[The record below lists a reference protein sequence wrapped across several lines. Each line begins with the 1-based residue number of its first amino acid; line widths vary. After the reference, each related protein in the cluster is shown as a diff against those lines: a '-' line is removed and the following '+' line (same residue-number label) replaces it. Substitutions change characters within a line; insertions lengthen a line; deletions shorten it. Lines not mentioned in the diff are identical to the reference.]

1 MSRLRLNF
9 NHLNRH
15 KFRNSFNDT
24 VDPMCTCGLEQ
35 ETTLHYLLHYNL
47 YSVQRLELLGTACDL
62 NLSLKSHSDE
72 NFLNVLL
79 YGSEEFN
86 CNMNKEILKAEI
98 KFLKSSERFNDPP
111 FIILK
116 IFLVLMVLTFRI
128 CFSFVLILDI
138 YAELTL
144 SGTWLSVSY
153 LSCVV
158 LF

>member
-1 MSRLRLNF
+1 
-9 NHLNRH
+9 
-15 KFRNSFNDT
+15 
-24 VDPMCTCGLEQ
+24 MCTCGLEQ

-47 YSVQRLELLGTACDL
+47 YSVQRLELLFNACDL

-128 CFSFVLILDI
+128 CFSFVLIVDI

-144 SGTWLSVSY
+144 SGT
-153 LSCVV
+153 
-158 LF
+158 

>member
-1 MSRLRLNF
+1 MSNCLLIWGCQPF
-9 NHLNRH
+9 T
-15 KFRNSFNDT
+15 NSS
-24 VDPMCTCGLEQ
+24 VGLQLDLQNVRSTKWSVWKTIWHSEQ
-35 ETTLHYLLHYNL
+35 FFQCNMTWSRGN
-47 YSVQRLELLGTACDL
+47 ACDL

-116 IFLVLMVLTFRI
+116 IFLVLTVLTFRI

>member
-1 MSRLRLNF
+1 
-9 NHLNRH
+9 
-15 KFRNSFNDT
+15 
-24 VDPMCTCGLEQ
+24 MCTCGLEQ

-47 YSVQRLELLGTACDL
+47 YSVQRLELLGNACDL

-116 IFLVLMVLTFRI
+116 IFLVLTVLTFRI

-144 SGTWLSVSY
+144 SGT
-153 LSCVV
+153 
-158 LF
+158 

>member
-47 YSVQRLELLGTACDL
+47 YSVQRLELLGNACDL

-128 CFSFVLILDI
+128 CFNFVLILDI

-144 SGTWLSVSY
+144 SGT
-153 LSCVV
+153 
-158 LF
+158 

>member
-47 YSVQRLELLGTACDL
+47 YSVQRLELLFNACDL

>member
-47 YSVQRLELLGTACDL
+47 YSVQRLELLFNACDL

-86 CNMNKEILKAEI
+86 YNMNKEILKAEI

-128 CFSFVLILDI
+128 CFSFVLIVDI

-144 SGTWLSVSY
+144 SGT
-153 LSCVV
+153 
-158 LF
+158 

>member
-47 YSVQRLELLGTACDL
+47 YSVQRLELLGNACDL

-98 KFLKSSERFNDPP
+98 KFLKSSERFNDSP